1 MNGINKILSAVKQQ
15 KLLCR
20 LDFFEDS
27 IFLTKFD
34 ENRKSQ
40 YEISADDIEE
50 LFSGVEFSTGIL
62 PTNTIF
68 YSRKNN
74 IEKIIIL
81 RAGGKRKIVLNGKEI
96 IIPCPNHIFC
106 GKGTEYKIF
115 AIDIKKPFLYQMPL
129 PNINLDGSICHG
141 STKFTKCT
149 PKSINQNYETFWTS
163 GFNEDLKNGRIKTN
177 KDLIKFLFS
186 LSGKRKFPQD
196 MLLETNITLTDLA
209 EENKQWH

>member
-1 MNGINKILSAVKQQ
+1 MNEINKILSAVKQQ

-96 IIPCPNHIFC
+96 IIP
-106 GKGTEYKIF
+106 Y
-115 AIDIKKPFLYQMPL
+115 
-129 PNINLDGSICHG
+129 INLDGSICHG

-163 GFNEDLKNGRIKTN
+163 GFNEDLKNSRIKTN

-196 MLLETNITLTDLA
+196 MLLETNITLTDLV
-209 EENKQWH
+209 EGTRQWD